1 MLSGCGSSHPATEP
15 PPPPPP
21 PFPLLAA
28 IPETPRSTVRVPVS
42 VDLDFLAAQV
52 LKGLPQP
59 LVRDS
64 LRRELQLLPM
74 APPVKIG
81 VRYQAGMETLV
92 LRMTGNDLTATARIA
107 FRVGGSV
114 ESGGLSVPMPS
125 CGERAGEP
133 SGAVDFTITGKLAWG
148 PNGTFLFA
156 PRPWALKWIRPC
168 ELTSLHVRV
177 EDIMNLPGVR
187 GRIQGV
193 IDDAIAKL
201 PGAIRIRPM
210 AEQLWA
216 QASRPVQLAP
226 GAFLAIR
233 PDTLHLGVLRGNG
246 RILNTSL
253 ALLAR
258 PRISPDTTDSVIPMP
273 PLRVES
279 SPDRGFRI
287 DLHGRLPLPVVDSL
301 LSSVLRPLALENGGK
316 PVRIE
321 RARVYGGGD
330 KAVVAI
336 TFTEP
341 FRGEVFL
348 RGEPEYD
355 STTDAIRFARLDFDL
370 ASSSFLLK
378 TAATLLHGSIRQ
390 SIERAAV
397 LPLGRILP
405 SLSGRDFALADGIAA
420 NVTVSRLRPL
430 GISLDDS
437 VLQAWVRAE
446 GTATLSV
453 GAK

>member
-1 MLSGCGSSHPATEP
+1 
-15 PPPPPP
+15 
-21 PFPLLAA
+21 
-28 IPETPRSTVRVPVS
+28 
-42 VDLDFLAAQV
+42 
-52 LKGLPQP
+52 
-59 LVRDS
+59 
-64 LRRELQLLPM
+64 
-74 APPVKIG
+74 
-81 VRYQAGMETLV
+81 
-92 LRMTGNDLTATARIA
+92 
-107 FRVGGSV
+107 
-114 ESGGLSVPMPS
+114 
-125 CGERAGEP
+125 
-133 SGAVDFTITGKLAWG
+133 
-148 PNGTFLFA
+148 
-156 PRPWALKWIRPC
+156 
-168 ELTSLHVRV
+168 
-177 EDIMNLPGVR
+177 
-187 GRIQGV
+187 
-193 IDDAIAKL
+193 
-201 PGAIRIRPM
+201 M
-210 AEQLWA
+210 AERIWND
-216 QASRPVQLAP
+216 ASRPISIAP
-226 GAFLAIR
+226 GAFLSVR
-233 PDTLHLGVLRGNG
+233 PDTLHLRALRGSG
-246 RILNTSL
+246 RVLNTSF

-258 PRISPDTTDSVIPMP
+258 PRIAPDSTDSVRSMP

-287 DLHGRLPLPVVDSL
+287 DLQGRLPLPVVDSL
-301 LSSVLRPLALENGGK
+301 LSSLLRPLALENDGK

-321 RARVYGGGD
+321 QARVYGGGD

-355 STTDAIRFARLDFDL
+355 SASDAIRFARLDFDV

-397 LPLGRILP
+397 LPLGRVLP
-405 SLSGRDFALADGIAA
+405 SLSGREIALADGVAA

-437 VLQAWVRAE
+437 VLQAWIRAE